1 MVGAGIPFQYEQAMS
16 TGAHRTR
23 MILRLPPACA
33 NGSPVKPLRRE
44 APAPSVMPPLKP
56 NRGRVL
62 PQYRATSPCT
72 VSAASP
78 PLEDQREHPMRRER
92 ATQAHATRLCGANT
106 RSRAKENQSTKGGR
120 TPRAPTAQ
128 NGPSP
133 APAPAPAPAALRAKQ
148 RPSTQAHRPAH
159 NARNHRNTPCTVGT
173 LPMPPSSGGAAPNPR
188 LRVREPQSTKPGRT
202 TRAPAPPKAPVA
214 LPVKQRP
221 STQAQRQNPARN
233 TPYAVSRPPVP
244 ADWPVH
250 DMVTRQH
257 PARRGPVAENLPG
270 QQTKPDAP

>member
-16 TGAHRTR
+16 PGAPRTR

-44 APAPSVMPPLKP
+44 APAPSFMPPFQL
-56 NRGRVL
+56 NRGRGL

-78 PLEDQREHPMRRER
+78 PPEDQRKHPMRRER
-92 ATQAHATRLCGANT
+92 ATHAHATRLCGAQPPIA
-106 RSRAKENQSTKGGR
+106 RERKPIHEGR
-120 TPRAPTAQ
+120 PHPPCPHGPGPATAAP
-128 NGPSP
+128 PE
-133 APAPAPAPAALRAKQ
+133 APAPAALRAKQ

-202 TRAPAPPKAPVA
+202 TRAPAPPKPRSPF
-214 LPVKQRP
+214 L
-221 STQAQRQNPARN
+221 
-233 TPYAVSRPPVP
+233 
-244 ADWPVH
+244 
-250 DMVTRQH
+250 
-257 PARRGPVAENLPG
+257 
-270 QQTKPDAP
+270 